1 MKLPIT
7 TSAPTSHWR
16 PVLAGSA
23 ALAMGLGIVTSSV
36 LGGATAEA
44 APAKALKFDEASV
57 QFVDNRTDH
66 DGQLF
71 WSVTY
76 EKRMADVTIHA
87 PNGKRVA
94 TASFDRTG
102 QADAHFD
109 SPEPTVAVLKRTYPA
124 GRYKVTGHTTSG
136 RRLVS
141 TVVLN
146 YKQVAKPII
155 TSPTRNQANVPTT
168 GLVVRWN
175 AIRGATSIHLQ
186 VERDAPHR
194 ALEIDLPGT
203 VTEFQVPDSFLKPGT
218 EYVVDVMAKHP
229 GSSYTMS
236 DVTFTTKP

>member
-1 MKLPIT
+1 MKFPIT
-7 TSAPTSHWR
+7 TSAPTARLR
-16 PVLAGSA
+16 PVVAGGA
-23 ALAMGLGIVTSSV
+23 ALALCFGVIASSV
-36 LGGATAEA
+36 LGGHAAEA

-57 QFVDNRTDH
+57 RFVDNRTDH

-76 EKRMADVTIHA
+76 EKRMADVSIHA
-87 PNGKRVA
+87 PSGKRVA
-94 TASFDRTG
+94 TATFDRAG

-136 RRLVS
+136 RRLAS

-146 YKQVAKPII
+146 YKHVAKPTIA
-155 TSPTRNQANVPTT
+155 SPTPDQTGVPTT

-175 AIRGATSIHLQ
+175 AVPGASSIHLA

-203 VTEFQVPDSFLKPGT
+203 VTAFQVPDGFLKPGT
-218 EYVVDVMAKHP
+218 EYVVDVMAQHP
-229 GSSYTMS
+229 GGNYTMT
-236 DVTFTTKP
+236 DVTFTTR